1 MFYEYVITHFS
12 ETAQQAMYWM
22 SVFCAVCTL
31 AGSAYLIVDALRSN
45 KKGNASREYK

>member
-22 SVFCAVCTL
+22 SVFCATCTL
-31 AGSAYLIVDALRSN
+31 AASAYLIIDALRSN
-45 KKGNASREYK
+45 KKGKANREHE